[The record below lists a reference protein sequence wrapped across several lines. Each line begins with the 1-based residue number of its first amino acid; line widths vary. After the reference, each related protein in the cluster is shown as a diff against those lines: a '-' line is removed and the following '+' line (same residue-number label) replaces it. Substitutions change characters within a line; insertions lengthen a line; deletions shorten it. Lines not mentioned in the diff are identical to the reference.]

1 VLYAFLASINAQI
14 QARGYSAKYP
24 GQPGK
29 GLFDVDLVFDRA
41 ERNLVQADRRA
52 VGALAVESRPGK
64 RILPSPFNGSW
75 SDASNRFMI
84 KPEQLHLS
92 VHSSRRCVAA
102 RGGPANSASSLAA
115 GIRLPKF

>member
-14 QARGYSAKYP
+14 QARGYSAKDP

-52 VGALAVESRPGK
+52 VGA
-64 RILPSPFNGSW
+64 
-75 SDASNRFMI
+75 
-84 KPEQLHLS
+84 
-92 VHSSRRCVAA
+92 
-102 RGGPANSASSLAA
+102 
-115 GIRLPKF
+115 